1 MLTFNHGETLTAVT
15 SATGTAQQ
23 LINMTMWDASA
34 VISDTTPTAVTY
46 ASGVTEIDTFN
57 FPAVV
62 GAGDGDYAV
71 QKDLNGLSWAIALD
85 TTGLAANTPTG
96 AIWTAIPAGRKTYLD
111 VSGAATAALM
121 ATAVKAGF
129 NALSGFT
136 AVVTASDAAADG
148 HLANTAY
155 WAGVVAAPGVHNKN
169 DSGAGTITVVRT
181 AIGTASAVATSGN
194 TVTIAAHGLST
205 GLKVAQ
211 TTTGSLPAGLS
222 GAAEYVIV
230 VDANTVKFAT
240 SQALALLGTA
250 ISITGSGSGTQTVT
264 PSALV
269 GTLVVQ
275 KTNDLPGNAVTQHWF
290 TMTSPTTAGS
300 QNVSA
305 TTLNYYD
312 SSVGYPEMRFL
323 LTVTSG
329 SCTAAIKI
337 NGKGM

>member
-34 VISDTTPTAVTY
+34 VITDTTPAAKTY
-46 ASGVTEIDTFN
+46 ASGITEVDTFN

-111 VSGAATAALM
+111 VSLASTAALM

-155 WAGVVAAPGVHNKN
+155 WAGVVAAPGVHNKG
-169 DSGAGTITVVRT
+169 DTGAGTITVVRT
-181 AIGTASAVATSGN
+181 ATGTASAVATTGN
-194 TVTIAAHGLST
+194 TVTIRQLTASPT

-211 TTTGSLPAGLS
+211 TSSSSLPGGLS
-222 GAAEYVIV
+222 GAAEYIIA

-240 SQALALLGTA
+240 SQVNALAGTA
-250 ISITGSGSGTQTVT
+250 ITITSSRSWHADRDAIGSG
-264 PSALV
+264 
-269 GTLVVQ
+269 
-275 KTNDLPGNAVTQHWF
+275 W
-290 TMTSPTTAGS
+290 
-300 QNVSA
+300 
-305 TTLNYYD
+305 D
-312 SSVGYPEMRFL
+312 SRGAEDR
-323 LTVTSG
+323 
-329 SCTAAIKI
+329 
-337 NGKGM
+337 